1 MKSFTATIWCSGT
14 ENNQAKTGR
23 LRGPAH
29 REEQDVA
36 IQQMSVTEIV
46 RRQAE
51 RGKAAS
57 REVAKLS
64 TEQKNACLRAM
75 ANALRAGEDAILAAN
90 AQDVERARAAGTPG
104 HLIDRLSL
112 SPKRI
117 EEMAT
122 MIEAVAELPDP
133 VGEVIERDT
142 RPNGLQTQRIRVPIG
157 LIAVIYEAR
166 PNVTSDVAALCL
178 KAGNAVLLRG
188 GSDAYASS
196 GAIVEALRGAIGPI
210 VDSDGVQLVE
220 TTDRQGVI
228 ELLTLNGLVD
238 LAIPRGGADLIAT
251 VVRTATVPTIE
262 TGVGN
267 CHVYIDATADDA
279 MAEAIAVNAKVSRP
293 SVCNAAETLLID
305 RAVAPRLLPR
315 LGAALREREVELRVD
330 EEAGRILGYG
340 TPATEED
347 WGTEFLD
354 LILAVKVVD
363 GLDDAIAHI
372 ARYGSSHSEAI
383 VTQNMEAAER
393 FVREVD
399 SAAVYVNASTRF
411 TDGYEMGLGAEIGI
425 STQKMHAR
433 GPMGLRE
440 LCSYKWVVRG
450 TGQVR

>member
-1 MKSFTATIWCSGT
+1 MAIDQGS
-14 ENNQAKTGR
+14 
-23 LRGPAH
+23 
-29 REEQDVA
+29 VA
-36 IQQMSVTEIV
+36 EIV

-51 RGKAAS
+51 GGKAAS
-57 REVAKLS
+57 RQMAMLS
-64 TEQKNACLRAM
+64 AEQKNAALRAM
-75 ANALRAGEDAILAAN
+75 AAALRANSGVILAAN
-90 AQDVERARAAGTPG
+90 SDDVERARTVGTPS

-112 SPKRI
+112 SPQRLDD
-117 EEMAT
+117 MAM
-122 MIEAVAELPDP
+122 MIEAVADLPDP

-142 RPNGLQTQRIRVPIG
+142 RPNGLAVERVRVPVG

-188 GSDAYASS
+188 GSDAYHSS
-196 GAIVEALRGAIGPI
+196 KAIVDVLRSTIAPFADPNAI
-210 VDSDGVQLVE
+210 QLVE
-220 TTDRQGVI
+220 TTDRQGVLA
-228 ELLTLNGLVD
+228 LLTLNGLVD

-267 CHVYIDATADDA
+267 CHVYIEATADEE
-279 MAEAIAVNAKVSRP
+279 MAESIAVNAKVSRP
-293 SVCNAAETLLID
+293 SVCNAAETLLVD
-305 RAVAPRLLPR
+305 RAIAPRVLPR
-315 LGAALREREVELRVD
+315 LGAALRQRGVELRVD
-330 EEAGRILGYG
+330 KEAGRLMGFG
-340 TPATEED
+340 TPATEAD
-347 WGTEFLD
+347 WATEFLD
-354 LILAVKVVD
+354 LILAVRVVD
-363 GLDDAIAHI
+363 GLDDALAHI

-383 VTQNMEAAER
+383 VTQNTGAAER
-393 FVREVD
+393 FLREVD
-399 SAAVYVNASTRF
+399 AAAVYVNASTRF

>member
-1 MKSFTATIWCSGT
+1 V
-14 ENNQAKTGR
+14 
-23 LRGPAH
+23 AH
-29 REEQDVA
+29 PVY
-36 IQQMSVTEIV
+36 
-46 RRQAE
+46 
-51 RGKAAS
+51 
-57 REVAKLS
+57 
-64 TEQKNACLRAM
+64 AM
-75 ANALRAGEDAILAAN
+75 A
-90 AQDVERARAAGTPG
+90 
-104 HLIDRLSL
+104 
-112 SPKRI
+112 K
-117 EEMAT
+117 
-122 MIEAVAELPDP
+122 MIEAVAALPDP

-142 RPNGLQTQRIRVPIG
+142 RPNGLAVERVRVPIG

-196 GAIVEALRGAIGPI
+196 KAIVDALRGAIAPL
-210 VDSDGVQLVE
+210 VNPDAVQLVE

-228 ELLTLNGLVD
+228 ALLTLNGLMD

-267 CHVYIDATADDA
+267 CHVYIESTADEA

-293 SVCNAAETLLID
+293 SVCNAAETLLVD
-305 RAVAPRLLPR
+305 RAIAPRILPH
-315 LGAALREREVELRVD
+315 LGGALREHGVELRVD
-330 EEAGRILGYG
+330 EEAGRLLGYG
-340 TPATEED
+340 TPATEAD
-347 WGTEFLD
+347 WATEFLD
-354 LILAVKVVD
+354 LILAVHIVG
-363 GLDDAIAHI
+363 GLDEALAHI

-383 VTQNMEAAER
+383 VTRDEAAAER
-393 FVREVD
+393 FLREVD
-399 SAAVYVNASTRF
+399 AAAVYANASTRF

-440 LCSYKWVVRG
+440 LTSYKWVVRG